1 MVAALKHLFDLKH
14 DQDDND
20 IIDRS
25 IRCGIRIGGSNLWAL
40 IFAIL
45 IASVGLNVNST
56 AVVIGAMLISP
67 IMVPLLGIGYGAG
80 INDFLLIKQS
90 ARVLLIFVSISL
102 ATSTLYFL
110 VSPLSQAQTELLA
123 RTSPTI
129 WDVLIAFFGGCA
141 GIVAQTRKEISTV
154 IPGVA
159 IATAL
164 MPPLCTAGYGLATG
178 RFEFF
183 YGAFFLFT
191 INAFFIA
198 FATLVFVKLLRLPQH
213 EEADARLQRHT
224 RLVIATCVI
233 AMLVPSAILT
243 YRLVKDQ
250 QFISAA
256 NQLLSELEQRP
267 GAILL
272 AREITP
278 RSRKITLTFGG
289 AALPPDIKQQMD
301 LHLRMRGFT
310 DTTLVLRHLGSD
322 KVDVVALKVEL
333 QRDVYSQTLRQL
345 EERNAKIDS
354 LHQRL
359 NKQQADMLQ
368 LDGIVEEVLAQYPN
382 VKRLT
387 VAEGEQSVR
396 DDDSRRTVLVLALE
410 TDQALGA
417 RDIKRLEA
425 WMNVKFPK
433 RLIRIAQSPF
443 RDIPAE
449 PVHQPRP
456 AHRDIE

>member
-1 MVAALKHLFDLKH
+1 MVAALKHLFDLTH
-14 DQDDND
+14 DQDENEL
-20 IIDRS
+20 IDRS
-25 IRCGIRIGGSNLWAL
+25 IRNGIRIGGSNLWAL

-67 IMVPLLGIGYGAG
+67 IMGPLLGIGYGAG
-80 INDFLLIKQS
+80 INDSLLIRQS
-90 ARVLLIFVSISL
+90 ARVLLIFVTISL
-102 ATSTLYFL
+102 TTSTLYFL

-123 RTSPTI
+123 RTTPTI

-141 GIVAQTRKEISTV
+141 GIVAQTRREISTV

-178 RFEFF
+178 HFDFF

-198 FATLVFVKLLRLPQH
+198 FATLVFVKLMRLPQH
-213 EEADARLQRHT
+213 VEANTRMQRHT
-224 RLVIATCVI
+224 RLVIASCVI
-233 AMLVPSAILT
+233 AMLVPSTILT

-256 NQLLSELEQRP
+256 NQLLSEMEQRP

-278 RSRKITLTFGG
+278 KGRKITLTFGG

-301 LHLRMRGFT
+301 LHLRMLGFT
-310 DTTLVLRHLGSD
+310 DTTLVLRHVGSD
-322 KVDVVALKVEL
+322 KVDVVALKDEL
-333 QRDVYSQTLRQL
+333 QRDLYAQTLRQL
-345 EERNAKIDS
+345 EDRNAKIDT
-354 LHQRL
+354 LRQRL
-359 NKQQADMLQ
+359 SKQQTDTLQ
-368 LDGIVEEVLAQYPN
+368 MDGVVEEVLAQYPGI
-382 VKRLT
+382 KRLS
-387 VAEGEQSVR
+387 VAEGEQAAR
-396 DDDSRRTVLVLALE
+396 EDETKRRVLVLALE
-410 TDQALGA
+410 TAPALGA
-417 RDIKRLEA
+417 RDIQRLEA
-425 WMNVKFPK
+425 WMRVKFPQ
-433 RLIRIAQSPF
+433 RLVSIAQSTF
-443 RDIPAE
+443 RETPAE
-449 PVHQPRP
+449 RAKQP
-456 AHRDIE
+456 

>member
-1 MVAALKHLFDLKH
+1 MVAALKHLFDLTH
-14 DQDDND
+14 DQDENEL
-20 IIDRS
+20 IDRS
-25 IRCGIRIGGSNLWAL
+25 IRNGIRIGGSNLWAL

-67 IMVPLLGIGYGAG
+67 IMGPLLGIGYGAG
-80 INDFLLIKQS
+80 INDSLLIRQS
-90 ARVLLIFVSISL
+90 ARVLLIFVTISL
-102 ATSTLYFL
+102 TTSTLYFL

-123 RTSPTI
+123 RTTPTI

-141 GIVAQTRKEISTV
+141 GIVAQTRREISTV

-178 RFEFF
+178 HFDFF

-198 FATLVFVKLLRLPQH
+198 FATLVFVKLMRLPQH
-213 EEADARLQRHT
+213 VEANTRMQRHT
-224 RLVIATCVI
+224 RLVIASCVI
-233 AMLVPSAILT
+233 AMLVPSTILT

-256 NQLLSELEQRP
+256 NQLLSEMEQRP

-278 RSRKITLTFGG
+278 KGRKITLTFGG

-301 LHLRMRGFT
+301 LHLRMLGFT
-310 DTTLVLRHLGSD
+310 DTTLVLRHVGSD
-322 KVDVVALKVEL
+322 KVDVVALKDEL
-333 QRDVYSQTLRQL
+333 QRDLYAQTLRQL
-345 EERNAKIDS
+345 EDRNAKIDT
-354 LHQRL
+354 LRQRL
-359 NKQQADMLQ
+359 SKQQTDTLQ
-368 LDGIVEEVLAQYPN
+368 MDGVVEEVLAQYPGI
-382 VKRLT
+382 KRLS
-387 VAEGEQSVR
+387 VAEGEQAAR
-396 DDDSRRTVLVLALE
+396 EDETKRRVLVLALE
-410 TDQALGA
+410 TAPALGA
-417 RDIKRLEA
+417 RDIQRLEA
-425 WMNVKFPK
+425 WMRVKFPQ
-433 RLIRIAQSPF
+433 RLVRIAQSTF
-443 RDIPAE
+443 RETPAE
-449 PVHQPRP
+449 RAKQP
-456 AHRDIE
+456 